1 MRAALQADE
10 TRIACATDATPFFA
24 FLREARR
31 ARARRASSLQGEHN
45 PALWPRGLKSLTR
58 MAIPKWLI
66 GKCDLVAAAGKKM
79 SGRPEDLPPITK
91 H

>member
-1 MRAALQADE
+1 
-10 TRIACATDATPFFA
+10 
-24 FLREARR
+24 
-31 ARARRASSLQGEHN
+31 
-45 PALWPRGLKSLTR
+45 